1 MKIYCFAMF
10 CPSFAVWKWSCPWI
24 SPDEITTGLLKA
36 LARITWT
43 GNRCVSCRCMRVHT
57 NTIFILIHVYSYLR
71 LYVYLYLY
79 IYIYRLIYLSIY
91 LTHLSIYPSIYL
103 SNLIYKY
110 SCVNT
115 IANVQ
120 FKFFSH
126 MHISLYIRPSIPP
139 ASHPA
144 TRLSTHLPTH
154 EFEYPTHV

>member
-1 MKIYCFAMF
+1 MNIHVLYNISYNYISMRDRSSSCLVYITRRGILTIPFWMNSWRSTEGQTTAAMF
-10 CPSFAVWKWSCPWI
+10 WTQFTIVI
-24 SPDEITTGLLKA
+24 SRQSINLGPVQYITY
-36 LARITWT
+36 
-43 GNRCVSCRCMRVHT
+43 
-57 NTIFILIHVYSYLR
+57 FQ
-71 LYVYLYLY
+71 
-79 IYIYRLIYLSIY
+79 
-91 LTHLSIYPSIYL
+91 THPSIYL